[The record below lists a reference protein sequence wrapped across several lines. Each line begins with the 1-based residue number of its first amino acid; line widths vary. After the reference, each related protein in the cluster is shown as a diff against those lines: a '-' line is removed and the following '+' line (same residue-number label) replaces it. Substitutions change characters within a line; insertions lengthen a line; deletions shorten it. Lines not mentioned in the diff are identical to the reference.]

1 MSTDS
6 WIPLH
11 TSQKQTLY
19 EVKVPKVLKSWQ
31 TLEDRN
37 KVKWASV
44 TLVSRQKDK
53 KKIQN
58 RKKAQASPD
67 THR

>member
-53 KKIQN
+53 KIQN